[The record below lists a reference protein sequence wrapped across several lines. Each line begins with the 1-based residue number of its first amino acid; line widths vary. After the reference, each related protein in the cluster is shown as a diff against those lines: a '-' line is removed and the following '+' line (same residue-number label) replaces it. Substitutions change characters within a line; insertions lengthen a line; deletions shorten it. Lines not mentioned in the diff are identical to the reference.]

1 MRTRTAAVVRI
12 IPHDNL
18 LKAYVRTS
26 SFCGTVVSTCCN
38 TEPVF
43 FPTQHK
49 SLKETEAN
57 MFRLADEL
65 KRVDSQRRELLRE
78 KEQLSVRVNMVQE
91 ALERQVE
98 QSVELRKQVRYT
110 SCCCCL
116 LYECQYTASSQ
127 SSTDARAPPAS
138 WWKRYRIRHLC
149 VRSLYRPV
157 LLYRSTRWCEYIAL
171 RVMLLLFGSSIKPV
185 ISTMYVRTYPYL

>member
-1 MRTRTAAVVRI
+1 MRTRAVVRI

-18 LKAYVRTS
+18 LIYSIHQVLYVRTS

-110 SCCCCL
+110 SCRAAGVQQCT
-116 LYECQYTASSQ
+116 Y
-127 SSTDARAPPAS
+127 STQQTVNQVPMHVRLPPGGV
-138 WWKRYRIRHLC
+138 YRIRHQC
-149 VRSLYRPV
+149 VRSIHRPV
-157 LLYRSTRWCEYIAL
+157 LCTAVPAGASSANVVAVVWVLCKTR
-171 RVMLLLFGSSIKPV
+171 
-185 ISTMYVRTYPYL
+185 